1 LFVRFAEKTMG
12 GRNTLA
18 GERNTLAGVCNT
30 LAGGRMDK
38 GGVCFDE
45 DIVEIECKINKKT
58 TKTKIN

>member
-1 LFVRFAEKTMG
+1 MG

-45 DIVEIECKINKKT
+45 DIVEKECKINKKQ
-58 TKTKIN
+58 KNKLI